1 MSSPFRARAVA
12 LVATVLLL
20 GVAATACGSDSKDD
34 AKGTTTTTRA
44 PAGGDGT
51 TTTGGKD
58 TTRTTVK
65 TGNQNPDVPK
75 VSGAE
80 QPFVDALASTY
91 DAETD
96 DTFSKQQVQ
105 CLAATWVPI
114 IGVDT
119 LKAQGITP
127 EKLAQADS
135 DITDLN
141 LDEPTAR
148 KMVES
153 MPTCGIDLAETL
165 LAGMQSSTTP
175 EQAACIKDA
184 IDPKAIED
192 AMIASFQG
200 DDGDMESAFAG
211 AEKCLTPT
219 GMDPT
224 STTN

>member
-1 MSSPFRARAVA
+1 MSSPFRARTAA
-12 LVATVLLL
+12 LIATVLLL

-34 AKGTTTTTRA
+34 AKGTTTTSAA
-44 PAGGDGT
+44 PSSGDGT
-51 TTTGGKD
+51 TTTGGKA
-58 TTRTTVK
+58 TTTTGPV
-65 TGNQNPDVPK
+65 GNQNPDVPK

-119 LKAQGITP
+119 LNAQGITP
-127 EKLAQADS
+127 EKLAKSDS

-153 MPTCGIDLAETL
+153 MPSCGIDLAETL
-165 LAGMQSSTTP
+165 LAGMLSSTTP

-192 AMIASFQG
+192 AMVASFQG
-200 DDGDMESAFAG
+200 NDSDMETAFAG

-219 GMDPT
+219 GADSS

>member
-1 MSSPFRARAVA
+1 MSSPFRARTAA
-12 LVATVLLL
+12 LIATVLLL

-34 AKGTTTTTRA
+34 AKGTTTNSAA
-44 PAGGDGT
+44 PATGDGT
-51 TTTGGKD
+51 TSTGGKA
-58 TTRTTVK
+58 TTTTTVK

-75 VSGAE
+75 VSAAE

-114 IGVDT
+114 IGVDR
-119 LKAQGITP
+119 LNAQGITP
-127 EKLAQADS
+127 EKLAKSDS

-153 MPTCGIDLAETL
+153 MPSCGIDLAETL
-165 LAGMQSSTTP
+165 LAGMMSSTTP

-192 AMIASFQG
+192 AMVASFQG
-200 DDGDMESAFAG
+200 NDGDMETAFAG

-219 GMDPT
+219 GAASS